1 MKKIAFVVQQ
11 YGVEVN
17 GGAEYYCRILAER
30 LTALYEVDVL
40 TSCSLEYVTWS
51 NHYPAGA
58 SAINGV
64 NVLRFPTLHNRDE
77 EGFEL
82 MIHKLTRMPPP
93 GKSKLSI
100 LLEELGRHVT
110 GKTNKHYGQLW
121 AEYQGPYVP
130 DLISYLKQNHNKYDA
145 LVFVTYLYYPTIAG
159 LNVAPR
165 KSILIPT
172 AHDEPSIHLPMFK
185 RFFSLPKAMLY
196 ISAGE
201 KRFVDQAFSNKTSY
215 TDILGVG
222 IEPAQ
227 VNPDLS
233 AATILG
239 TDAPY
244 VIYIGRIDT
253 LKGCDVLF
261 DYFIRYKVE
270 NPSPLKLVLVGQTFM
285 TIPEHPDLVLAGF
298 VEEAV
303 KVTLLKS
310 AKALLIASL
319 YESLSMVT
327 LESFSYGVPVIA
339 NGNCEV
345 IRDHVQISQG
355 GMLYTDYVGFDD
367 AVHKLLSQDT
377 REMGE
382 NGKTYIEQNYTWD
395 KVLAK
400 FAKAVDYVTGR

>member
-1 MKKIAFVVQQ
+1 MKKIAFIVQR
-11 YGVEVN
+11 YGEEVN

-30 LTALYEVDVL
+30 LTALYDVDVL
-40 TSCSLEYVTWS
+40 TSCALEYVTWS
-51 NHYPAGA
+51 NHFPAGA
-58 SAINGV
+58 SVVNGV

-77 EGFEL
+77 EGFAL
-82 MIHKLTRMPPP
+82 MIHKLTRKPPP

-100 LLEELGRHVT
+100 ALEEVGRHIS
-110 GKTNKHYGQLW
+110 GKTTKYYGQLW

-130 DLISYLKQNHNKYDA
+130 ELITYLKQNHKKYDA

-159 LNVAPR
+159 LKVAPR

-172 AHDEPSIHLPMFK
+172 AHDEPPIHLPVFK

-201 KRFVDQAFSNKTSY
+201 KRFVDQAFPDKTQY
-215 TDILGVG
+215 TDILGAG

-227 VNPDLS
+227 VSTNLS
-233 AATILG
+233 AAAILG

-253 LKGCDVLF
+253 SKGCDVLF
-261 DYFIRYKVE
+261 DYFIRYKEE

-285 TIPEHPDLVLAGF
+285 TIPEHPDIVLAGF

-303 KVTLLKS
+303 KVTLLKG
-310 AKALLIASL
+310 AKALVIASL

-339 NGNCEV
+339 NGTCEV
-345 IRDHVQISQG
+345 IRDHIQISRG
-355 GMLYTDYVGFDD
+355 GLLYTEYAGFED
-367 AVHKLLSQDT
+367 ALHKLLAQDT

-382 NGKTYIEQNYTWD
+382 NGKTYIAQNYTWD

-400 FAKAVDYVTGR
+400 FARAVDYVTGR